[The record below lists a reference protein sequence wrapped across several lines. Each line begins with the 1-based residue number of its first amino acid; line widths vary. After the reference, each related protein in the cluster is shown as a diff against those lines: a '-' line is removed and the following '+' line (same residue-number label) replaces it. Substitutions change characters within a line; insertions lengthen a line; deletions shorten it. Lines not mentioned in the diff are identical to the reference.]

1 MADQSEFMTILP
13 SSRASPKWVPGGHT
27 LDKQIGRQ
35 PATPAQ
41 LPAARCRATS
51 LVARWQADR
60 FLGRAPG
67 QKVKIYSFDRWRN
80 AARNDTRRP
89 PAPFGP

>member
-41 LPAARCRATS
+41 LPAAHCRATS
-51 LVARWQADR
+51 LVTRWQADR
-60 FLGRAPG
+60 FLGRA
-67 QKVKIYSFDRWRN
+67 
-80 AARNDTRRP
+80 ARPEGENIQFRPMAERR
-89 PAPFGP
+89 AK